1 MKNRNDMSIFQ
12 NAIRSETRNK
22 MSENNI
28 WEILGL
34 ESGATRKEIKRQY
47 AKLSKECHPEEKPEK
62 FARLHQAYQT
72 AMKLCDDKA
81 SKVVQLD
88 FPNNNYEKNAQK
100 IQLEEASKEIS
111 NESLFE
117 KISDLK
123 ESSIKEAEAKEEK
136 KESDETKESEKTST
150 PSTDSQ
156 SSLLDKLIR
165 NDENDLEAYINN
177 GIIMT
182 IIDTLSDKK
191 RRNKPAVWQEIF
203 LSEEFLSEQFKEIF
217 ADGMEYVFRNIPKVE
232 NVNEV
237 PSAFLTELAI
247 AYGITVEENGMY
259 RLGNGLKIE
268 QVITDYWFSMP
279 EEWYSIRATGYL
291 KKKQNR
297 VRAVSFG
304 QYRALLSMHEST
316 FNNDSE
322 RLKWQEIIWGLRA
335 EYFIENDKTSEDLAT
350 LSRILIDLC
359 IFWLEH
365 YRIPDHVVTYI
376 YKSLYLD
383 NLESISY
390 GEWYRPLKEC
400 ISRCYPDLECLD
412 TQKKEIKTK
421 FVTEYMNFC
430 ALNSKIEDEMYENKD
445 FDKTLIDEK
454 CDALFESDIWKKYA
468 KDPVIINYLVETGGF
483 VHIYYKAIDKMFW
496 TYYDENKLYEDNEAD
511 LLENLIR
518 ARSFSS
524 DIPTTGDNERATYIL
539 MYAFGI
545 RRVSGVKIYDKY
557 GMYGS
562 DGIMNMPMYID
573 YLFCVKELSEYDTET
588 FEHKFPDGNTLKYSL
603 EYKNVRVF
611 WNENEVYGDILSPEE
626 VLAYAEELSGSCDF
640 FALLSILD
648 RKAYHN
654 CDKDLKQSI
663 RKYIEKW
670 LMSLEITLNIRNR
683 IIDCILMGEDEIANL
698 GKFGICYGGGG
709 KLYIVEK
716 GAKLIPYL
724 YSVKG
729 LTRLPE
735 YIGAKGVTD
744 LEIALKIY
752 SCPKPELIKEYDIS
766 RLSKEDVS
774 NVIFEGLMLNAKVN
788 EEPKANKKDDDTY
801 NVPYVK
807 EYMVREGRFIR
818 NAFVTLDRNTTSS
831 RREVFAVSLLDNKIF
846 GFGSNGNVSEGD
858 IYGEFRKNARELE
871 EDIMRRTNERS
882 IVIGYFTRDYG
893 NYFKKPI
900 AIGESGNLYIK
911 TAFSNIVSGKSIK
924 DIMKD
929 YLPLSRY
936 EKVEVYANVL
946 AMSRFGNTFNY
957 NFKACDF
964 ADKDSLA
971 NYYAKFI

>member
-1 MKNRNDMSIFQ
+1 
-12 NAIRSETRNK
+12 

-28 WEILGL
+28 WEILDL
-34 ESGATRKEIKRQY
+34 EPGATKKEIKRQY
-47 AKLSKECHPEEKPEK
+47 AKLSKECHPEEKPEE
-62 FARLHQAYQT
+62 FERLHQAYRT

-81 SKVVQLD
+81 GKDVQLD
-88 FPNNNYEKNAQK
+88 LSNNNYEGNAQ
-100 IQLEEASKEIS
+100 IMQLE
-111 NESLFE
+111 
-117 KISDLK
+117 
-123 ESSIKEAEAKEEK
+123 
-136 KESDETKESEKTST
+136 ESEKTSV
-150 PSTDSQ
+150 PSTDSS
-156 SSLLDKLIR
+156 SSLLDKLNQ
-165 NDENDLEAYINN
+165 NDENDLEAYVNT
-177 GIIMT
+177 GIIRT
-182 IIDTLSDKK
+182 ILDTLSDKK

-203 LSEEFLSEQFKEIF
+203 LSEEFLCEQFREIF
-217 ADGMEYVFRNIPKVE
+217 AYGMEYVFRNIPKVE

-247 AYGITVEENGMY
+247 AYGITVEENGTC

-279 EEWYSIRATGYL
+279 EEWYSIRAIGYL
-291 KKKQNR
+291 KKKPNR

-304 QYRALLSMHEST
+304 QYRVLLSMHEST

-322 RLKWQEIIWGLRA
+322 RLKWQELIWGLRA
-335 EYFIENDKTSEDLAT
+335 EHFIENDKTSDDLAT

-365 YRIPDHVVTYI
+365 YKIPYHVVDYI

-390 GEWYRPLKEC
+390 GEWYIPLKEC
-400 ISRCYPDLECLD
+400 ISRCYPDLECLN

-430 ALNSKIEDEMYENKD
+430 ALNSKLEDAMYENKD

-454 CDALFESDIWKKYA
+454 CDALFESDMWKENA
-468 KDPVIINYLVETGGF
+468 KDSVIINYLVETGGF
-483 VHIYYKAIDKMFW
+483 VHMYYKAIDKMFC

-524 DIPTTGDNERATYIL
+524 TIPTTEDNERTAYIL

-562 DGIMNMPMYID
+562 DGVMNMPMYID
-573 YLFCVKELSEYDTET
+573 YLFCVKELGEYDTET
-588 FEHKFPDGNTLKYSL
+588 FEHKFLDGNTLKYSL

-611 WNENEVYGDILSPEE
+611 WNENEVYGDILSTEE
-626 VLAYAEELSGSCDF
+626 VLTYADELFDSCDF

-654 CDKDLKQSI
+654 SDKDLKQAI
-663 RKYIEKW
+663 RKCLEKW
-670 LMSLEITLNIRNR
+670 LMPLEITLNIRNR
-683 IIDCILMGEDEIANL
+683 IIDCILMGEDEIAKL
-698 GKFGICYGGGG
+698 GKFAICYGGGG

-716 GAKLIPYL
+716 GDKLIPYL

-735 YIGAKGVTD
+735 YIRAKGVTD

-752 SCPKPELIKEYDIS
+752 SCPKPELIKEYDV
-766 RLSKEDVS
+766 RGLSDDEIS
-774 NVIFEGLMLNAKVN
+774 NVIFEALTLNAKLN
-788 EEPKANKKDDDTY
+788 EEDNNDIY

-807 EYMVREGRFIR
+807 EYMEREGRFIR
-818 NAFVTLDRNTTSS
+818 NAFVTLDRNTASYG
-831 RREVFAVSLLDNKIF
+831 REVFAVSLSDNKIF
-846 GFGSNGNVSEGD
+846 GFDSNGLDNDLESD
-858 IYGEFRKNARELE
+858 IYGEFRKTARELE
-871 EDIMRRTNERS
+871 KDIMRRNNERS
-882 IVIGYFTRDYG
+882 IVIGYFTGDYG

-911 TAFSNIVSGKSIK
+911 TTFSNIVSGKSIK

-929 YLPLSRY
+929 YIPISRY
-936 EKVEVYANVL
+936 EKVGVYANVL
-946 AMSRFGNTFNY
+946 TMSRFGNSFNY
-957 NFKACDF
+957 NFKTCDF

-971 NYYAKFI
+971 NYYVKYI

>member
-1 MKNRNDMSIFQ
+1 
-12 NAIRSETRNK
+12 
-22 MSENNI
+22 
-28 WEILGL
+28 
-34 ESGATRKEIKRQY
+34 
-47 AKLSKECHPEEKPEK
+47 
-62 FARLHQAYQT
+62 
-72 AMKLCDDKA
+72 
-81 SKVVQLD
+81 
-88 FPNNNYEKNAQK
+88 
-100 IQLEEASKEIS
+100 
-111 NESLFE
+111 
-117 KISDLK
+117 
-123 ESSIKEAEAKEEK
+123 
-136 KESDETKESEKTST
+136 
-150 PSTDSQ
+150 
-156 SSLLDKLIR
+156 
-165 NDENDLEAYINN
+165 
-177 GIIMT
+177 
-182 IIDTLSDKK
+182 
-191 RRNKPAVWQEIF
+191 
-203 LSEEFLSEQFKEIF
+203 
-217 ADGMEYVFRNIPKVE
+217 
-232 NVNEV
+232 
-237 PSAFLTELAI
+237 
-247 AYGITVEENGMY
+247 
-259 RLGNGLKIE
+259 
-268 QVITDYWFSMP
+268 
-279 EEWYSIRATGYL
+279 
-291 KKKQNR
+291 
-297 VRAVSFG
+297 
-304 QYRALLSMHEST
+304 
-316 FNNDSE
+316 
-322 RLKWQEIIWGLRA
+322 
-335 EYFIENDKTSEDLAT
+335 
-350 LSRILIDLC
+350 
-359 IFWLEH
+359 
-365 YRIPDHVVTYI
+365 
-376 YKSLYLD
+376 
-383 NLESISY
+383 
-390 GEWYRPLKEC
+390 
-400 ISRCYPDLECLD
+400 LECLD
-412 TQKKEIKTK
+412 TQKKEIKNK

-430 ALNSKIEDEMYENKD
+430 ALNSKLEDAMYENND

-468 KDPVIINYLVETGGF
+468 KDSVIINYLVETGGF
-483 VHIYYKAIDKMFW
+483 VHMYYKAIDKMFW
-496 TYYDENKLYEDNEAD
+496 TYYDENKLYEDNEVD

-524 DIPTTGDNERATYIL
+524 AIPATEDNERAAYIL

-562 DGIMNMPMYID
+562 DGVMNMPMYID
-573 YLFCVKELSEYDTET
+573 YLFCVKELSGYDTET
-588 FEHKFPDGNTLKYSL
+588 FEHKFLDGNTLKYSL

-611 WNENEVYGDILSPEE
+611 WNENEVYGDILSLIE
-626 VLAYAEELSGSCDF
+626 VLTYAEELSGSCEF

-654 CDKDLKQSI
+654 SDKDLKQSI
-663 RKYIEKW
+663 RKCIEKW
-670 LMSLEITLNIRNR
+670 LMPLEITLNIRSR

-698 GKFGICYGGGG
+698 GKSGICYGGGG

-744 LEIALKIY
+744 LETALKIY

-766 RLSKEDVS
+766 GLDEEDIS
-774 NVIFEGLMLNAKVN
+774 NVIFEALMLNAKVN
-788 EEPKANKKDDDTY
+788 EEPKVNKKDNDTY
-801 NVPYVK
+801 NATYVK
-807 EYMVREGRFIR
+807 EYMEREGRFIR
-818 NAFVTLDRNTTSS
+818 NAFVTLDRNTASS

-846 GFGSNGNVSEGD
+846 GFGFKGLDNNSDNDLYRASESILNNVSDSD

-911 TAFSNIVSGKSIK
+911 TTFSNIVSGKSIK

-957 NFKACDF
+957 NFKDCDF

>member
-1 MKNRNDMSIFQ
+1 
-12 NAIRSETRNK
+12 
-22 MSENNI
+22 
-28 WEILGL
+28 
-34 ESGATRKEIKRQY
+34 
-47 AKLSKECHPEEKPEK
+47 
-62 FARLHQAYQT
+62 
-72 AMKLCDDKA
+72 
-81 SKVVQLD
+81 
-88 FPNNNYEKNAQK
+88 
-100 IQLEEASKEIS
+100 
-111 NESLFE
+111 
-117 KISDLK
+117 
-123 ESSIKEAEAKEEK
+123 
-136 KESDETKESEKTST
+136 
-150 PSTDSQ
+150 
-156 SSLLDKLIR
+156 
-165 NDENDLEAYINN
+165 
-177 GIIMT
+177 
-182 IIDTLSDKK
+182 
-191 RRNKPAVWQEIF
+191 
-203 LSEEFLSEQFKEIF
+203 
-217 ADGMEYVFRNIPKVE
+217 MEYVFRNIPKVE

-247 AYGITVEENGMY
+247 AYGITVEENGRY

-268 QVITDYWFSMP
+268 RLIADYWFSMP
-279 EEWYSIRATGYL
+279 EEWYSIRAMGYL
-291 KKKQNR
+291 KKKPNR

-335 EYFIENDKTSEDLAT
+335 EYFIENDKTSDDLVT
-350 LSRILIDLC
+350 ISRILINLC
-359 IFWLEH
+359 VFWLEH
-365 YRIPDHVVTYI
+365 YKIPEHVVTYI

-400 ISRCYPDLECLD
+400 IIRCYPDLECLD
-412 TQKKEIKTK
+412 TKKKEIKTK

-430 ALNSKIEDEMYENKD
+430 ALNSKLEDAMYENQD
-445 FDKTLIDEK
+445 IDKTLIDEK
-454 CDALFESDIWKKYA
+454 CDALFESDIWKKYG
-468 KDPVIINYLVETGGF
+468 KDSVIINYLVETGGF
-483 VHIYYKAIDKMFW
+483 VHMYYKAIDKMFW
-496 TYYDENKLYEDNEAD
+496 TYYDENKLYGDNEAD

-524 DIPTTGDNERATYIL
+524 DIPTTEDNERAAYIL

-557 GMYGS
+557 DMYGS
-562 DGIMNMPMYID
+562 DGVMNMPMYID
-573 YLFCVKELSEYDTET
+573 YLFCVKELSEYDTES
-588 FEHKFPDGNTLKYSL
+588 FEHKFMDGNTLKYSL

-611 WNENEVYGDILSPEE
+611 WNENEVYGDILSPAE
-626 VLAYAEELSGSCDF
+626 VLTYAEELSGSCDF
-640 FALLSILD
+640 FAILSILD

-654 CDKDLKQSI
+654 SDKDLKQSI
-663 RKYIEKW
+663 RKCIEKW
-670 LMSLEITLNIRNR
+670 LMPLEITLNIRNR

-744 LEIALKIY
+744 LETALKIY
-752 SCPKPELIKEYDIS
+752 SCPKPELIKEYDVSGLSEEDIS
-766 RLSKEDVS
+766 D
-774 NVIFEGLMLNAKVN
+774 VIFEALRLNAKVN
-788 EEPKANKKDDDTY
+788 EEDDNDILC

-807 EYMVREGRFIR
+807 EYMEREGRFIR
-818 NAFVTLDRNTTSS
+818 NAFVTLDRNTASH
-831 RREVFAVSLLDNKIF
+831 RREVLVVSLLDNKIF
-846 GFGSNGNVSEGD
+846 GFGSDGIDNNSNNDLEGNSDNSLENDLYRVSNRTSESILNNVSDSD

-893 NYFKKPI
+893 NYFRKPI

-911 TAFSNIVSGKSIK
+911 TTFSNIVSGKSIK

-936 EKVEVYANVL
+936 EKVEVYANIL
-946 AMSRFGNTFNY
+946 AMSRFGNSYNY

-964 ADKDSLA
+964 ADKSSLA
-971 NYYAKFI
+971 NYYAGI

>member
-1 MKNRNDMSIFQ
+1 
-12 NAIRSETRNK
+12 

-34 ESGATRKEIKRQY
+34 ESGATKKEIKRQY
-47 AKLSKECHPEEKPEK
+47 AKLSKECHPEEKPEE

-81 SKVVQLD
+81 SKVVKFD
-88 FPNNNYEKNAQK
+88 FPNNDYEKNAQVM
-100 IQLEEASKEIS
+100 QLEESE
-111 NESLFE
+111 
-117 KISDLK
+117 
-123 ESSIKEAEAKEEK
+123 
-136 KESDETKESEKTST
+136 ETKESEKTST
-150 PSTDSQ
+150 ASTYSQ
-156 SSLLDKLIR
+156 SSLLDKLNQ
-165 NDENDLEAYINN
+165 NDENDLEAYVNN
-177 GIIMT
+177 GIIKT

-259 RLGNGLKIE
+259 RFGNGLKIE

-335 EYFIENDKTSEDLAT
+335 EYFIENDKTSDDLAT

-365 YRIPDHVVTYI
+365 YKIPDHVVTYI

-412 TQKKEIKTK
+412 TQKKEIKNK
-421 FVTEYMNFC
+421 FVTEYMDFC
-430 ALNSKIEDEMYENKD
+430 ALNSKLEDAMYENKD

-454 CDALFESDIWKKYA
+454 CDALFESDIWKEYA

-483 VHIYYKAIDKMFW
+483 VHMYYKAIDKMFC
-496 TYYDENKLYEDNEAD
+496 TYYDENKLYEDKEAD

-524 DIPTTGDNERATYIL
+524 AIPTTEDNERAAYIL

-545 RRVSGVKIYDKY
+545 RRVSGVEIYDKY

-588 FEHKFPDGNTLKYSL
+588 FEHKFLDGNTLKYSL

-611 WNENEVYGDILSPEE
+611 WNENEVYGDILSPAE
-626 VLAYAEELSGSCDF
+626 VLTYAEELSGSCGF

-654 CDKDLKQSI
+654 SDKDLKQSI
-663 RKYIEKW
+663 RKCIEKW
-670 LMSLEITLNIRNR
+670 LIPLEITLNIRNR

-744 LEIALKIY
+744 LETALKIY

-766 RLSKEDVS
+766 GLSEEEIS
-774 NVIFEGLMLNAKVN
+774 NVIFEALMLNAKVN
-788 EEPKANKKDDDTY
+788 EETKVNKKDDDTY

-807 EYMVREGRFIR
+807 EYMEREGRFIR
-818 NAFVTLDRNTTSS
+818 NAFVTLDRNTASS

-846 GFGSNGNVSEGD
+846 GFKGLDNNSDNDLYRTSESILNNVSDSD

-871 EDIMRRTNERS
+871 EDIMRRNNERS

-893 NYFKKPI
+893 NYFKRPI

-911 TAFSNIVSGKSIK
+911 TTFSNIVSGKSIK

-957 NFKACDF
+957 NFKDCDF

>member
-1 MKNRNDMSIFQ
+1 
-12 NAIRSETRNK
+12 

-34 ESGATRKEIKRQY
+34 ESGATKKEIKRQY
-47 AKLSKECHPEEKPEK
+47 AKLSKECHPEEKPEE

-81 SKVVQLD
+81 SKVVKFD
-88 FPNNNYEKNAQK
+88 FPNNDYEKNAQVM
-100 IQLEEASKEIS
+100 QLEESE
-111 NESLFE
+111 
-117 KISDLK
+117 
-123 ESSIKEAEAKEEK
+123 
-136 KESDETKESEKTST
+136 ETKESEKTST
-150 PSTDSQ
+150 ASTYSQ
-156 SSLLDKLIR
+156 SSLLDKL
-165 NDENDLEAYINN
+165 NQDDENDLEAYVNN
-177 GIIMT
+177 GIIKT

-259 RLGNGLKIE
+259 RFGNGLKIE

-335 EYFIENDKTSEDLAT
+335 EYFIENDKTSDDLAT

-365 YRIPDHVVTYI
+365 YKIPDHVVTYI

-412 TQKKEIKTK
+412 TQKKEIKNK
-421 FVTEYMNFC
+421 FVTEYMDFC
-430 ALNSKIEDEMYENKD
+430 ALNSKLEDAMYENKD

-454 CDALFESDIWKKYA
+454 CDALFESDIWKEYA

-483 VHIYYKAIDKMFW
+483 VHMYYKAIDKMFC
-496 TYYDENKLYEDNEAD
+496 TYYDENKLYEDKEAD

-524 DIPTTGDNERATYIL
+524 AIPTTEDNERAAYIL

-545 RRVSGVKIYDKY
+545 RRVSGVEIYDKY

-588 FEHKFPDGNTLKYSL
+588 FEHKFLDGNTLKYSL

-611 WNENEVYGDILSPEE
+611 WNENEVYGDILSPAE
-626 VLAYAEELSGSCDF
+626 VLTYAEELSGSCGF

-654 CDKDLKQSI
+654 SDKDLKQSI
-663 RKYIEKW
+663 RKCIEKW
-670 LMSLEITLNIRNR
+670 LIPLEITLNIRNR

-744 LEIALKIY
+744 LETALKIY

-766 RLSKEDVS
+766 GLSEEEIS
-774 NVIFEGLMLNAKVN
+774 NVIFEALMLNAKVN
-788 EEPKANKKDDDTY
+788 EETKVNKKDDDTY

-807 EYMVREGRFIR
+807 EYMEREGRFIR
-818 NAFVTLDRNTTSS
+818 NAFVTLDRNTASS

-846 GFGSNGNVSEGD
+846 GFGFKGLDNNSDNDLYRTSESILNNVSDSD

-871 EDIMRRTNERS
+871 EDIMRRNNERS

-893 NYFKKPI
+893 NYFKRPI

-911 TAFSNIVSGKSIK
+911 TTFSNIVSGKSIK

-957 NFKACDF
+957 NFKDCDF

>member
-1 MKNRNDMSIFQ
+1 
-12 NAIRSETRNK
+12 

-34 ESGATRKEIKRQY
+34 ESGATKKEIKRQY
-47 AKLSKECHPEEKPEK
+47 AKLSKECHPEEKPEE

-81 SKVVQLD
+81 SKVVKFD
-88 FPNNNYEKNAQK
+88 FPNNDYEKNAQVM
-100 IQLEEASKEIS
+100 QLEESE
-111 NESLFE
+111 
-117 KISDLK
+117 
-123 ESSIKEAEAKEEK
+123 
-136 KESDETKESEKTST
+136 ETKESEKTST
-150 PSTDSQ
+150 ASTYSQ
-156 SSLLDKLIR
+156 SSLLDKLNQ
-165 NDENDLEAYINN
+165 NDENDLEAYVNN
-177 GIIMT
+177 GIIKT

-259 RLGNGLKIE
+259 RFGNGLKIE

-335 EYFIENDKTSEDLAT
+335 EYFIENDKTSDDLAT

-365 YRIPDHVVTYI
+365 YKIPDHVVTYI

-412 TQKKEIKTK
+412 TQKKEIKNK
-421 FVTEYMNFC
+421 FVTEYMDFC
-430 ALNSKIEDEMYENKD
+430 ALNSKLEDAMYENKD

-454 CDALFESDIWKKYA
+454 CDALFESDIWKEYA

-483 VHIYYKAIDKMFW
+483 VHMYYKAIDKMFC
-496 TYYDENKLYEDNEAD
+496 TYYDENKLYEDKEAD

-524 DIPTTGDNERATYIL
+524 AIPTTEDNERAAYIL

-545 RRVSGVKIYDKY
+545 RRVSGVEIYDKY

-588 FEHKFPDGNTLKYSL
+588 FEHKFLDGNTLKYSL

-611 WNENEVYGDILSPEE
+611 WNENEVYGDILSPAE
-626 VLAYAEELSGSCDF
+626 VLTYAEELSGSCGF

-654 CDKDLKQSI
+654 SDKDLKQSI
-663 RKYIEKW
+663 RKCIEKW
-670 LMSLEITLNIRNR
+670 LIPLEITLNIRNR

-744 LEIALKIY
+744 LETALKIY

-766 RLSKEDVS
+766 GLSEEEIS
-774 NVIFEGLMLNAKVN
+774 NVIFEALMLNAKVN
-788 EEPKANKKDDDTY
+788 EETKVNKKDDDTY

-807 EYMVREGRFIR
+807 EYMEREGRFIR
-818 NAFVTLDRNTTSS
+818 NAFVTLDRNTASS

-846 GFGSNGNVSEGD
+846 GFGFKGLDNNSDNDLYRTSESILNNVSDSD

-871 EDIMRRTNERS
+871 EDIMRRNNERS

-893 NYFKKPI
+893 NYFKRPI

-911 TAFSNIVSGKSIK
+911 TTFSNIVSGKSIK

-957 NFKACDF
+957 NFKDCDF